1 MKKKLTNL
9 ILVVLC
15 IGLLSS
21 GALLAEDAQERN
33 TALALDWSADNALS
47 VSLTAQDA
55 TNGRLLVS
63 YDPALKLE
71 GVKAADSD
79 WIVSTDT
86 TTPGTIAFAWVAS
99 DLPAESTL
107 MLTAQFDAIVD
118 GAAIRAEA
126 TELYE
131 NGAVLPAPEKAEL
144 SLSIPTV
151 ENPFTDIDGHW
162 AYDDILAA
170 YEAGLM
176 EGYGDGIFAPEDT
189 LERSMIVT
197 ILYRMAGSP
206 AVTGKNP
213 FADVKADVWYEDAV
227 IWAYESGI
235 VKGVSA
241 TEFEPEEPVIRQDLV
256 TMLYR
261 YAEWNKQDVSA
272 SGDLSGF
279 KDNALVKDYAQAP
292 MQWAVGCGL
301 IIGDEKGMLNPDGT
315 ATRAEMATLAVRFAK
330 N

>member
-1 MKKKLTNL
+1 MKKQLTNL

-21 GALLAEDAQERN
+21 AALLAQDAPERAS
-33 TALALDWSADNALS
+33 ALELGWGADNVLS
-47 VSLTAQDA
+47 VSLTAPGA

-71 GVKAADSD
+71 SVKAADSG

-86 TTPGTIAFAWVAS
+86 ETPGKLAFAWVAS
-99 DLPAESTL
+99 DLPAGSTL
-107 MLTAQFDAIVD
+107 MLSAQFDALVD
-118 GAAIRAEA
+118 GAAISAEA

-131 NGAVLPAPEKAEL
+131 NGAVLPAPEKVGLTLAV
-144 SLSIPTV
+144 PVV

-162 AYDDILAA
+162 AKDDILAA
-170 YEAGLM
+170 YAAGLM
-176 EGYGDGIFAPEDT
+176 QGYGNGIFAPEDT
-189 LERSMIVT
+189 LERGMIVT

-206 AVTGKNP
+206 AVTGTQP
-213 FADVKADVWYEDAV
+213 FADVKAGAWYEDAV
-227 IWAYESGI
+227 LWAYQSGI

-261 YAEWNKQDVSA
+261 YAEWKGQDVSA
-272 SGDLSGF
+272 RGDLSAF
-279 KDNALVKDYAQAP
+279 ADSALVEFYAQVP
-292 MQWAVGCGL
+292 MQWAVGSGL

-315 ATRAEMATLAVRFAK
+315 ATRAEMATLAVRFTK